1 MLQVE
6 TLNPMI
12 AILCPGQGSQKP
24 GFLNEW
30 LDLPEFRTKL
40 TELSDSISIDL
51 IKHGTTSDEETI
63 RDTAIAQPLIVA
75 SSIASSS
82 LLNLKAIS
90 GVAGHSVGE
99 VAAASISGILNDVDA
114 MKLVNVRA
122 QAMAK
127 AAAASEQSMA
137 AILGGNQD
145 QVLAKLK
152 EFGLS
157 GANFNGSGQIVAAG
171 SKAAIAELVAS
182 PPEMAK
188 VIPLSVAGAFHTSFM
203 EPAVS
208 ELEAFTNTLN
218 VSDPTISIWSNQ
230 AGQLVTSGTEFIQLL
245 VGQVANSVRWDLCME
260 AMVKAGVTGVIE
272 VSPAG
277 TLAGLAKRGMSG
289 VEIVALKSPAD
300 LEAANSLIE
309 RLGK

>member
-1 MLQVE
+1 
-6 TLNPMI
+6 MI
-12 AILCPGQGSQKP
+12 VILCPGQGSQKP
-24 GFLNEW
+24 GFLNDW
-30 LDLPEFRTKL
+30 LELPAFRTQL
-40 TELSDSISIDL
+40 TELSDSISINL
-51 IKHGTTSDEETI
+51 IKHGTLSDEETI
-63 RDTAIAQPLIVA
+63 RDTAVAQPLIVA
-75 SSIASSS
+75 ASIASAN
-82 LLNLKAIS
+82 LLNLAGVS

-99 VAAASISGILNDVDA
+99 VSAASISGMLSATDA

-137 AILGGNQD
+137 AILGGEQD

-171 SKAAIAELVAS
+171 SKAAIADLVAS

-208 ELEAFTNTLN
+208 ELEALTTTLN
-218 VSDPTISIWSNQ
+218 VSDPALNIWSNQ

-277 TLAGLAKRGMSG
+277 TLSGLAKRGMSG